1 MGKTNKS
8 PAVFPTQE
16 KNKKTKTSGKKA
28 RNSTKRKFV
37 SPDYQ
42 ISDKKSRLTS
52 ESDYESDTTDNT
64 DNDSLCELVTIN
76 SKATTPAAFSRNS
89 SMSVTPTHTEIM
101 DSTLTNLSTTHHQ
114 SPSVSCGSPPQQNQ
128 THAGDQQ
135 TYVLSQ
141 LRHTPPYMVTPP
153 MLQST
158 PVQGHYMPQ
167 PVLTDMDIRI
177 INSLRI
183 SLREEIQF
191 MVQAVVQEQVQPLR
205 HEITDLRQSVSIL
218 SNKVAFLEHELDNTN
233 QYSRRHCVLVS
244 NVPETPDEDTNQ
256 IICDIAKQGGANIK
270 ESDIDRSH
278 RNGPPKKRIENAE
291 T

>member
-1 MGKTNKS
+1 
-8 PAVFPTQE
+8 
-16 KNKKTKTSGKKA
+16 
-28 RNSTKRKFV
+28 
-37 SPDYQ
+37 
-42 ISDKKSRLTS
+42 
-52 ESDYESDTTDNT
+52 
-64 DNDSLCELVTIN
+64 
-76 SKATTPAAFSRNS
+76 
-89 SMSVTPTHTEIM
+89 M
-101 DSTLTNLSTTHHQ
+101 DSTITNLSTTHHQ
-114 SPSVSCGSPPQQNQ
+114 SPSVSCGSSPQQNQ
-128 THAGDQQ
+128 QYAGDQQ

-158 PVQGHYMPQ
+158 PVQGPYMPQ
-167 PVLTDMDIRI
+167 PVLTDMDIHRI

-183 SLREEIQF
+183 SLCEEIQG

-278 RNGPPKKRIENAE
+278 RNGPPKRKDGKRRDIIVKFTHYKAKSDCIKCRKQLRVNKSNIFLNEQLTPMRRAIAFHCRALKKNHHSPITDTWTFDGNIYIKLNNQPQSVKISSLQE
-291 T
+291 LTEFGYRPN

>member
-28 RNSTKRKFV
+28 RNSTKRKVV
-37 SPDYQ
+37 SPDYL

-153 MLQST
+153 VLQST
-158 PVQGHYMPQ
+158 PVQGQYMP
-167 PVLTDMDIRI
+167 
-177 INSLRI
+177 
-183 SLREEIQF
+183 
-191 MVQAVVQEQVQPLR
+191 
-205 HEITDLRQSVSIL
+205 
-218 SNKVAFLEHELDNTN
+218 
-233 QYSRRHCVLVS
+233 
-244 NVPETPDEDTNQ
+244 
-256 IICDIAKQGGANIK
+256 
-270 ESDIDRSH
+270 
-278 RNGPPKKRIENAE
+278 
-291 T
+291 